1 MSLLTPDFVMYSLNN
16 QVLEACSSGNLER
29 LLELEPCIQDLR
41 TNPKA
46 SLFLSC
52 AVSAGQFAIVRTLL
66 RKGIKPDCLETPDY
80 LYEKTG
86 DDVFREIKGLLLRYT
101 N

>member
-1 MSLLTPDFVMYSLNN
+1 MSLLTPDFVLYSFHN

-29 LLELEPCIQDLR
+29 FVELEPFLQDLR

-66 RKGIKPDCLETPDY
+66 RKGVKPTCLETPDY

-86 DDVFREIKGLLLRYT
+86 NEVFREIKGLLLRY
-101 N
+101 NN